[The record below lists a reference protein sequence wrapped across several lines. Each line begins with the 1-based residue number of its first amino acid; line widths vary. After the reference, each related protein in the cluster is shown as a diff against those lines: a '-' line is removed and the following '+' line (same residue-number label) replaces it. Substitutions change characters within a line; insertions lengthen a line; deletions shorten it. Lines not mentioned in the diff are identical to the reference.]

1 MWVFLDM
8 ALAENSRKA
17 IRVGRNV
24 GFRIK
29 ILKMKILLKI
39 TMAISAVVLSCN
51 FANSQNV
58 ITLKNGEKIYF
69 SSIDTTGDYIE
80 YKLNLLSKKEKIS
93 KFDVLSL
100 NYNGTT
106 TEYTQPQILPEPK
119 GNIIALDYSERGA
132 FSIKNQGE
140 CMKIFA
146 EYSEAAYFKYKRG
159 VDVLHKGRDCMIA
172 AGAVLVGGIIAIPV
186 SRSIKSKEAA
196 IVAKSVTYGIF
207 IGVPVLISVG
217 IPLVCVG
224 KARIRKSFEL
234 YNIDYN
240 KAHAQNGLSLNLG
253 YTGTGLSL
261 ALNF

>member
-1 MWVFLDM
+1 MV
-8 ALAENSRKA
+8 
-17 IRVGRNV
+17 
-24 GFRIK
+24 
-29 ILKMKILLKI
+29 
-39 TMAISAVVLSCN
+39 ISAVVLSCN

-100 NYNGTT
+100 KYNGTT
-106 TEYTQPQILPEPK
+106 TEYENTRPQIPPEPK
-119 GNIIALDYSERGA
+119 GNIITLDYSKRGA

-146 EYSEAAYFKYKRG
+146 EYSESAYFKYKRG
-159 VDVLHKGRDCMIA
+159 VDVLYKGRRCMIA
-172 AGAVLVGGIIAIPV
+172 AGAVFVGGTIALIV
-186 SRSIKSKEAA
+186 NNSIKSKETTMAA
-196 IVAKSVTYGIF
+196 KVLTYGTF
-207 IGVPVLISVG
+207 VVAPVLISVG

-240 KAHAQNGLSLNLG
+240 KAHAQNGLSLNVG